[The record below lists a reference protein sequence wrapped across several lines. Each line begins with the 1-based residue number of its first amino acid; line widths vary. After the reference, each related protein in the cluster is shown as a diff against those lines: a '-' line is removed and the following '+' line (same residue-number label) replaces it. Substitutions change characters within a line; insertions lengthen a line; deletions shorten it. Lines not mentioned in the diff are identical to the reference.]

1 MIDISKMQLGDKV
14 TVHGT
19 ILTIDRRRDRFGGAG
34 IAIREQW
41 FTPEK
46 IITHTP
52 APREFKPGD
61 RVVFDFIINDK
72 MAGIILC
79 IDNAVAWLKW
89 PNGIRQECPISE
101 LCHADESE

>member
-19 ILTIDRRRDRFGGAG
+19 ILTIDQRKDRFGGAG

-52 APREFKPGD
+52 APREFKLGD
-61 RVVFDFIINDK
+61 NVTWGRGVKAHELLIVRGEEAAVWNEK
-72 MAGIILC
+72 VGIIVVPFSYL
-79 IDNAVAWLKW
+79 
-89 PNGIRQECPISE
+89 R
-101 LCHADESE
+101 HTDESE

>member
-52 APREFKPGD
+52 APHEFKPGD
-61 RVVFDFIINDK
+61 RVTWGDGLDVYEFI
-72 MAGIILC
+72 AQRG
-79 IDNAVAWLKW
+79 AVAIVWDADY
-89 PNGIRQECPISE
+89 GIQGPSLSDLR
-101 LCHADESE
+101 HADESE